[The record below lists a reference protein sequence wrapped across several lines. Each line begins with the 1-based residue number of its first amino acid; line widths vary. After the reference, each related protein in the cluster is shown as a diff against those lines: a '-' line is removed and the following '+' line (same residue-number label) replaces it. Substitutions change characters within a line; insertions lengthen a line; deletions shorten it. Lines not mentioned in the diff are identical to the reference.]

1 MSVAIKKLDGV
12 ESIDVSLEKASAD
25 IKLKPDNKLTLAQ
38 IRRTIRSNGYPTKDA
53 QIDAK
58 GKFVERDGKPV
69 FDLLNGSM
77 LDLMEKPKDAPA
89 AAVEITGV
97 STPGPGARDAE
108 RLSITAIKK

>member
-1 MSVAIKKLDGV
+1 VSVAIKKLDGV
-12 ESIDVSLEKASAD
+12 ESIEVSLEKASAD
-25 IKLKPDNKLTLAQ
+25 IRLRPDNKITLAQ
-38 IRRTIRSNGYPTKDA
+38 IRRIIRSNGYPSKDA

-69 FDLLNGSM
+69 FDLLNGST
-77 LDLMEKPKDAPA
+77 LDLVERPRDASA

-97 STPGPGARDAE
+97 SRPGEKDAE

>member
-25 IKLKPDNKLTLAQ
+25 IKLKPDNKITLAQ
-38 IRRTIRSNGYPTKDA
+38 IRRIIRSNGYPTKDA

-58 GKFVERDGKPV
+58 GTFVERDGKPV
-69 FDLLNGSM
+69 FDLLNGST
-77 LDLMEKPKDAPA
+77 LDLVEKPRGASA

-97 STPGPGARDAE
+97 SSPGDKDVE
-108 RLSITAIKK
+108 RVSITTIKPR